1 MLRIKFHAIRKVVI
15 LLDSLD
21 MLNMMQYY
29 IDTLNSEIGIVDRE
43 TELFISGMQYITDLM
58 KEQETMINKE
68 GGILQ

>member
-1 MLRIKFHAIRKVVI
+1 
-15 LLDSLD
+15 

>member
-1 MLRIKFHAIRKVVI
+1 VI

>member
-1 MLRIKFHAIRKVVI
+1 M

-29 IDTLNSEIGIVDRE
+29 IDTLNSEIENADRE

-58 KEQETMINKE
+58 REQEAMISVE
-68 GGILQ
+68 ETVLQ